1 MWQKD
6 RQGKESKS
14 LFEKSLEPPLRTIL
28 WPVLAALVVA
38 GCIYDVRALDYSI
51 KYIGERPQF
60 HGLFLLLSAM
70 FVFYLTISLLGY
82 IMVLTGGLLS
92 LLFGEKLGEKL
103 FPFFALLFIGTPIWF
118 LFGYGFWYNDYQD
131 KIENRALTNSYE
143 TVGIITQ
150 KRPVYRHSLHIWA
163 GIDRS
168 TTKEHG
174 VKEKIYNSKHKYD
187 TVIIKVSKEYPHINR
202 VLDWNPTPAKIRKY
216 KNKPK
221 HP

>member
-38 GCIYDVRALDYSI
+38 GCIYDVKELEFSI
-51 KYIGERPQF
+51 KYIGERPRF
-60 HGLFLLLSAM
+60 HGLFLMLFSFIGMYFIAAIFEYILI
-70 FVFYLTISLLGY
+70 LT
-82 IMVLTGGLLS
+82 GLLS
-92 LLFGEKLGEKL
+92 LLFGEKLGPKL
-103 FPFFALLFIGTPIWF
+103 LPFFAFLFIGAPLWF

-131 KIENRALTNSYE
+131 KIENRALSNSYE
-143 TVGIITQ
+143 TVGIIT
-150 KRPVYRHSLHIWA
+150 KKYRGYRSAFIRV

-168 TTKEHG
+168 TTKKHS
-174 VKEKIYNSKHKYD
+174 VKGKIYDSTHKND

-221 HP
+221 QP